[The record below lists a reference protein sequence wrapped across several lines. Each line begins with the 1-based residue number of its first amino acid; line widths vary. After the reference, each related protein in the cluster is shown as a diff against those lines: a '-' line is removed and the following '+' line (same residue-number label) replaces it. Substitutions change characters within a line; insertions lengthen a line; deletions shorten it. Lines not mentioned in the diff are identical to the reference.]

1 MAAGQ
6 SLEEINDLIA
16 LGAELQEDGSF
27 LMPKVE
33 EELPEVTEVPQKETV
48 VKETEES
55 VSQVEVK
62 ENNES
67 DEENKVVAEVINDN
81 AVVTDDGTSPLIV
94 FGAVAIVVLVSIF
107 VVVSKKVSKKTDAA
121 EIASEEADE

>member
-1 MAAGQ
+1 M
-6 SLEEINDLIA
+6 
-16 LGAELQEDGSF
+16 
-27 LMPKVE
+27 
-33 EELPEVTEVPQKETV
+33 TEVPQKETV